1 VRVPPRRTGPV
12 RTFVVRAGLVAVGC
26 ALGCSQ
32 QPGPHATHAAGHA
45 PPPSRTRTAVPTAP
59 EICGNASDDNGNAL
73 ADEGCGLS
81 GGLAQFLAAWEEPNA
96 DVDLRVLDPNGELVE
111 VGRPTKSGL
120 VKERDCPGRKG
131 DCSGQNLEVVYLE
144 QGKLLRGD
152 YRVRI
157 RLVSL
162 GGAEP
167 PVSVRFAAR
176 LGFRTYG
183 ASFELTRPEGE
194 WGTVL
199 SL

>member
-1 VRVPPRRTGPV
+1 VSAPPRRTGPA
-12 RTFVVRAGLVAVGC
+12 RTFGVRAGLVAAGC

-32 QPGPHATHAAGHA
+32 PGPHGARAAAHA
-45 PPPSRTRTAVPTAP
+45 PPPSERTRTAVPTAP
-59 EICGNASDDNGNAL
+59 EICGNAFDDNGNAL
-73 ADEGCGLS
+73 ADEGCGLP

-144 QGKLLRGD
+144 QGKLLRGA

-167 PVSVRFAAR
+167 PVSVRFSAR

>member
-1 VRVPPRRTGPV
+1 MTAALRSFLPRSLDP
-12 RTFVVRAGLVAVGC
+12 GLVGVVLAA
-26 ALGCSQ
+26 ALAASCSSSPPTEARA
-32 QPGPHATHAAGHA
+32 PGE
-45 PPPSRTRTAVPTAP
+45 PSHSGFSRVAVPTAP
-59 EICGNASDDNGNAL
+59 ETCGNATDDNGNGL

-81 GGLAQFLAAWEEPNA
+81 TGLAQFLAAWEEESA
-96 DVDLRVLDPNGELVE
+96 DVDLRVLDPNGELVD

-131 DCSGQNLEVVYLE
+131 DCGGQNLEVVYLE

-162 GGAEP
+162 GGTEP

-176 LGFRTYG
+176 IGYRSYG
-183 ASFELTRPEGE
+183 ASFELTRPEAE
-194 WGTVL
+194 WTVVL
-199 SL
+199 RL

>member
-1 VRVPPRRTGPV
+1 MTQAPRRHGPA
-12 RTFVVRAGLVAVGC
+12 RTFGVCAGLVAAGC
-26 ALGCSQ
+26 VLGCSQ
-32 QPGPHATHAAGHA
+32 TGPPGAGRAALA
-45 PPPSRTRTAVPTAP
+45 SPSSERTRTAVPTAP

-73 ADEGCGLS
+73 ADEGCGLL
-81 GGLAQFLAAWEEPNA
+81 GGLAQFLAAWEEPSA

-120 VKERDCPGRKG
+120 VKEKDCPGRKG
-131 DCSGQNLEVVYLE
+131 DCGGQNLEVVYLE
-144 QGKLLRGD
+144 QGKLLRGE

>member
-1 VRVPPRRTGPV
+1 MTRTSRRRGSRAALAAAPGLFAALLAGCSSRATPEV
-12 RTFVVRAGLVAVGC
+12 RTA
-26 ALGCSQ
+26 S
-32 QPGPHATHAAGHA
+32 HAS
-45 PPPSRTRTAVPTAP
+45 PSERSRTTVPTAP
-59 EICGNASDDNGNAL
+59 EVCGNAADDNGNGL

-81 GGLAQFLAAWEEPNA
+81 TGLAQFLVSWEEPSA
-96 DVDLRVLDPNGELVE
+96 DVDLRVVDPNGELVE

-120 VKERDCPGRKG
+120 VKERDCPGRKS
-131 DCSGQNLEVVYLE
+131 DCGSQNLEVVYLE

-167 PVSVRFAAR
+167 PVSVHFWAR
-176 LGFRTYG
+176 VGYRSYG

-194 WGTVL
+194 WATVL
-199 SL
+199 TL

>member
-1 VRVPPRRTGPV
+1 MKAALRRHTPSATFRIATGL
-12 RTFVVRAGLVAVGC
+12 AA
-26 ALGCSQ
+26 ALASGCS
-32 QPGPHATHAAGHA
+32 PAPPSTTPAAGA
-45 PPPSRTRTAVPTAP
+45 PGHSELSRIAVPTAP
-59 EICGNASDDNGNAL
+59 ETCGNAADDNGNGL

-81 GGLAQFLAAWEEPNA
+81 TGLAQFLAAWEEERA

-120 VKERDCPGRKG
+120 VKERDCPGRKA
-131 DCSGQNLEVVYLE
+131 DCGGQNLEVVYLE

-176 LGFRTYG
+176 IGYRSYG
-183 ASFELTRPEGE
+183 ASFELTRPEAE
-194 WGTVL
+194 WTTVL
-199 SL
+199 RL

>member
-1 VRVPPRRTGPV
+1 MTATSRRSGFPATRRVT
-12 RTFVVRAGLVAVGC
+12 AGLLA
-26 ALGCSQ
+26 ASF
-32 QPGPHATHAAGHA
+32 AAGCTSRTA
-45 PPPSRTRTAVPTAP
+45 PPAGAASTASISERTRTAVPTAP
-59 EICGNASDDNGNAL
+59 DVCGNAVDDNGNGL

-81 GGLAQFLAAWEEPNA
+81 TGLAQFLAAWEEPSA
-96 DVDLRVLDPNGELVE
+96 DVDLRVIDPNGELVE

-120 VKERDCPGRKG
+120 VKERDCPVRKNECG
-131 DCSGQNLEVVYLE
+131 SQNLEVVYLE

-167 PVSVRFAAR
+167 PVSVHFWAR
-176 LGFRTYG
+176 VGYRSYG

-199 SL
+199 AL

>member
-1 VRVPPRRTGPV
+1 
-12 RTFVVRAGLVAVGC
+12 
-26 ALGCSQ
+26 LGCSA
-32 QPGPHATHAAGHA
+32 PAAEGTRATAVTA
-45 PPPSRTRTAVPTAP
+45 PAERARTAVPTAP
-59 EICGNASDDNGNAL
+59 EICGNASDDNGNGL

-81 GGLAQFLAAWEEPNA
+81 TGLAQFLVAWEESNA

-131 DCSGQNLEVVYLE
+131 ECGGQNLEVVYLE

-167 PVSVRFAAR
+167 PVSVHFAAR
-176 LGFRTYG
+176 LGYRTYG
-183 ASFELTRPEGE
+183 SSFELTRPESE

-199 SL
+199 RL